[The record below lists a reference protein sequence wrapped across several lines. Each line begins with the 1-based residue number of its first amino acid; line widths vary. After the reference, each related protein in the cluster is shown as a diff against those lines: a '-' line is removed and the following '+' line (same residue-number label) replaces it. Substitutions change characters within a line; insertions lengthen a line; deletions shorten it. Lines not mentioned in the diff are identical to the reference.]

1 MRPSESED
9 FFLFSFLREA
19 KALRIASEKGELL
32 IFTAPT
38 QWLLQLATA
47 RWKNKLQTWW
57 MHEGLID
64 LLSGWPCSKDDCT

>member
-19 KALRIASEKGELL
+19 KALRIASEKGELV

-38 QWLLQLATA
+38 QWLLQ
-47 RWKNKLQTWW
+47 QTSD
-57 MHEGLID
+57 MVDG
-64 LLSGWPCSKDDCT
+64 CMKA